1 MLREDDRVCDV
12 CGDGIARGI
21 PYRVGTLT
29 PHPAAELL
37 DTDEPELVPTWTQ
50 LPDGTVQLE
59 ICLECFA
66 LMDDPVGLAEVHEE
80 VTRVLH

>member
-1 MLREDDRVCDV
+1 MVRDGSRVCDV
-12 CGDGIARGI
+12 CGDGIAPGAR
-21 PYRVGTLT
+21 YRVGTLT
-29 PHPAAELL
+29 PHAAAGLL

-59 ICLECFA
+59 ICLECFL
-66 LMDDPVGLAEVHEE
+66 LMDNPVGLVEVRDE